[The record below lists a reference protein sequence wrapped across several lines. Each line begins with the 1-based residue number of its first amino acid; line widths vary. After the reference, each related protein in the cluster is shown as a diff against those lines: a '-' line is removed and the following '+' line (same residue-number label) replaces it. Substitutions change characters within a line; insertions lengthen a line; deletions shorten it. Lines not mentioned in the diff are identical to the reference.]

1 MKTAHVK
8 ASALAAA
15 LAATLFAGAAQADS
29 LTTDPSSLGLGTG
42 LIFDVTIGGNAVQRS
57 AGSFNITNNDTG
69 TSFAAFC
76 ADISTS
82 ISLIAAAG
90 GEYDKLA
97 AASFIT
103 DTTKLQNV
111 QSLYDQRYGTLD
123 LTSKVDTAA
132 FQITLWELL
141 DDGAL
146 ASGDVEWGATTD
158 ADKNSAL
165 AMADN
170 WLTNLS
176 DPTAADTYDLNVWSR
191 GGRDPNSQP
200 YLQASLIPTGNVPE
214 PGTLLLGLAGLAG
227 LGMMRRKA

>member
-29 LTTDPSSLGLGTG
+29 LTTDFNSLGLGTG

-76 ADISTS
+76 ADISTG
-82 ISLIAAAG
+82 ISPFALVG
-90 GEYDKLA
+90 LEYDKLA

-103 DTTKLQNV
+103 DPTKLQNV

-123 LTSKVDTAA
+123 LTSKINTAA
-132 FQITLWELL
+132 FQISLWELL
-141 DDGAL
+141 DDGNL
-146 ASGDVEWGATTD
+146 GTGNVMWSATAD
-158 ADKNSAL
+158 ADKSSAL
-165 AMADN
+165 AMAGN

-176 DPTAADTYDLNVWSR
+176 DPTATDTYDLNVWSR
-191 GGRDPNSQP
+191 GTRDPNSQP
-200 YLQASLIPTGNVPE
+200 YIQASLIPTGNVPE

-227 LGMMRRKA
+227 IGMMRRKA

>member
-1 MKTAHVK
+1 
-8 ASALAAA
+8 LAAA

-29 LTTDPSSLGLGTG
+29 LTTDFNSLGLGTG
-42 LIFDVTIGGNAVQRS
+42 LIFDVTIGGSADQRT

>member
-76 ADISTS
+76 ADISTG
-82 ISLIAAAG
+82 ISPFALVG
-90 GEYDKLA
+90 LEYDKLA

-103 DTTKLQNV
+103 DPTKLQNV

-123 LTSKVDTAA
+123 LTSKINTAA
-132 FQITLWELL
+132 FQISLWELL
-141 DDGAL
+141 DDGNL
-146 ASGDVEWGATTD
+146 GTGNVMWSATAD
-158 ADKNSAL
+158 ADKSSAL
-165 AMADN
+165 AMAGN
-170 WLTNLS
+170 WLTNGHRHLRS
-176 DPTAADTYDLNVWSR
+176 ERMVARHPRPQQPTLH
-191 GGRDPNSQP
+191 P
-200 YLQASLIPTGNVPE
+200 
-214 PGTLLLGLAGLAG
+214 GLAHSYRQRARARHAAAGAGRPRRHRHDASQGLS
-227 LGMMRRKA
+227 LR